1 MKKFLLNFV
10 ATSACLT
17 ASAQLPVG
25 TAPEN
30 KKVVLEEF
38 TGIHC
43 GYCPD
48 GHVKANTMVAANPN
62 DVFLINIH
70 SGSFATASPGEPDFK
85 TTEGTAIDGMAGQLI
100 QGYPAGTVNRRVFSS
115 PQSPGGMAQSRGT
128 WAASGAIVMAE
139 PAYCNVAL
147 QGTLDVVTR
156 LLTVQAEVYYTGT
169 STVSTNN
176 LHIMLLEDGIVG
188 PQSNYGNPYWNLSN
202 YNADGTYNHNH
213 VLRKVIT
220 PGTGGLSIPNPTMGV
235 TFVTTQTYV
244 VPATYG
250 AAGKTTECMLGRL
263 ELVAFV
269 TETDRNTI
277 NANDGPILLTGF
289 TNTLDVATNSVKTEA
304 EICAG
309 NLNPSFKFNNLGSA
323 PVTSAVFSYKM
334 NNGAATNYSWTG
346 TAVNPMTSSG
356 IVTIPGFSFPANPS
370 NTLSIDVVSL
380 NGSPDQNAVNN
391 IATKVVAVTTKT
403 ATSINMQMDF
413 TQDRYGSESKW
424 TIYNEVTNAVIETDG
439 PFSNLAANGTL
450 LHTKTFTID
459 SATCYKLVVEDSF
472 GDGINTGYGVGGYVL
487 KSGGISLITSNG
499 QYDKGEEKY
508 YKSFRPAM
516 PVNGVGIAEA
526 AMNIGGLNLYPNPTS
541 GITNL
546 SIDLTQNETISIS
559 VLNSIGQ
566 VVYSSKSTQ
575 MHAGVNTIQLNS
587 ENWSNGIYF
596 VSVASDKGTTNKK
609 LTVTK

>member
-1 MKKFLLNFV
+1 M
-10 ATSACLT
+10 
-17 ASAQLPVG
+17 
-25 TAPEN
+25 
-30 KKVVLEEF
+30 
-38 TGIHC
+38 
-43 GYCPD
+43 
-48 GHVKANTMVAANPN
+48 
-62 DVFLINIH
+62 
-70 SGSFATASPGEPDFK
+70 
-85 TTEGTAIDGMAGQLI
+85 
-100 QGYPAGTVNRRVFSS
+100 
-115 PQSPGGMAQSRGT
+115 
-128 WAASGAIVMAE
+128 
-139 PAYCNVAL
+139 
-147 QGTLDVVTR
+147 
-156 LLTVQAEVYYTGT
+156 
-169 STVSTNN
+169 
-176 LHIMLLEDGIVG
+176 
-188 PQSNYGNPYWNLSN
+188 
-202 YNADGTYNHNH
+202 
-213 VLRKVIT
+213 
-220 PGTGGLSIPNPTMGV
+220 
-235 TFVTTQTYV
+235 
-244 VPATYG
+244 
-250 AAGKTTECMLGRL
+250 
-263 ELVAFV
+263 
-269 TETDRNTI
+269 
-277 NANDGPILLTGF
+277 
-289 TNTLDVATNSVKTEA
+289 
-304 EICAG
+304 
-309 NLNPSFKFNNLGSA
+309 
-323 PVTSAVFSYKM
+323 
-334 NNGAATNYSWTG
+334 
-346 TAVNPMTSSG
+346 
-356 IVTIPGFSFPANPS
+356 
-370 NTLSIDVVSL
+370 SL

-391 IATKVVAVTTKT
+391 LATKVVAVTTKT

-472 GDGINTGYGVGGYVL
+472 GDGINAGYGAGGYVL
-487 KSGGISLITSNG
+487 KSGGVSLITSNG
-499 QYDKGEEKY
+499 NFGKGEEKY